1 MRLVP
6 TQTEKHMRRHAHV
19 EEDRRLEVTALIE
32 ASQEMTDEGSR
43 RDPGYKASWR
53 ELLSVYLETARDG
66 R

>member
-1 MRLVP
+1 MHIVP
-6 TQTEKHMRRHAHV
+6 TQTEKHMRRHAHA
-19 EEDRRLEVTALIE
+19 EEERGLEVTALIE

-53 ELLSVYLETARDG
+53 ELLSVYLETARDE